1 MDNVVATSTSAEIF
15 SCVLCLGEKQI
26 FLYIYIS
33 QKSISKYRKSEEQ
46 EVLMA
51 RNTVVCSLKSLVPPK
66 ELKETLTGEATEL
79 TVISLSNC
87 LVRQYPR
94 GIS

>member
-15 SCVLCLGEKQI
+15 SCVLCLGEKQ
-26 FLYIYIS
+26 FFYIYIS

-51 RNTVVCSLKSLVPPK
+51 RNTVVCSMKSLVPPK